1 MFSFFKIESLGARII
16 AINLIGLIFLGI
28 GFILVDKSEDNLIE
42 ARKEALILQANLI
55 AFSFTLSADP
65 QNQETNNID
74 NLFLT
79 KNWTSTKIARTQI
92 FSDELSK
99 IFDSKDF
106 QKETDVNEEESKFFF
121 SNFIKQ
127 IEEFFNREA
136 PLLPEIGYSINDLED
151 AIQGKTKANEYKL
164 KNGGITVH
172 VSIPLQRNNLKKE
185 VLLLST
191 QEGDIGRI
199 LQEERQRYLR
209 AFFIALSISL
219 FLSISLSS
227 TIARPLNRLAKA
239 TEGISDAGI
248 GEIPAME
255 DRKDEIGVLAKSVKR
270 MTRALQD
277 RVKSVEAFAADV
289 AHELKNPLTSLQ
301 SAMETLQISNEEN
314 EKKQLIKIA
323 FKDLKRLDRLIS
335 DISSS
340 SRLEVEL
347 AKGEYEI
354 IDIRDVLESVMEVT
368 RTNITKKINIE
379 INLKLPK
386 NKIEVL
392 GIGDRIAQVFY
403 NLVDN
408 AISFSKEGA
417 SIDISALTTENEA
430 IIEIKDQGPGIP
442 KENLGRIFER
452 FYTYRPEEKNF
463 GNNSGLG
470 LSICK
475 QIIKSLNGT
484 IIATNGLDGGA
495 IFTIML
501 PLRKN
506 RKERK

>member
-1 MFSFFKIESLGARII
+1 MFSFLKIESLGARII
-16 AINLIGLIFLGI
+16 AINLIGLILLAI
-28 GFILVDKSEDNLIE
+28 GFILVDKSENNLIE

-55 AFSFTLSADP
+55 AFSFILDSSVT
-65 QNQETNNID
+65 NQEINNID

-79 KNWTSTKIARTQI
+79 KKWTSTKIARTQI
-92 FSDELSK
+92 FNDNLIK
-99 IFDSKDF
+99 IFDSKNY
-106 QKETDVNEEESKFFF
+106 QKEKNQDQDSSNYFF
-121 SNFIKQ
+121 SDIIK
-127 IEEFFNREA
+127 IIKELFGRDA
-136 PLLPEIGYSINDLED
+136 PLLPDLGYSLSDLKD
-151 AIQGKTKANEYKL
+151 AILGKTKATEYKL

-199 LQEERQRYLR
+199 IREERQRYLR
-209 AFFIALSISL
+209 AFLVALSISL
-219 FLSISLSS
+219 FLSVSLSS

-239 TEGISDAGI
+239 AEGVSNAGI
-248 GEIPAME
+248 GEIPIME
-255 DRKDEIGVLAKSVKR
+255 NRKDEIGVLANSVKR
-270 MTRALQD
+270 MTIALQD

-301 SAMETLQISNEEN
+301 SAIETLQLSKEE
-314 EKKQLIKIA
+314 EERKQLIKIA
-323 FKDLKRLDRLIS
+323 IKDLKRLDRLIS

-347 AKGEYEI
+347 ARGEFEV
-354 IDIRDVLESVMEVT
+354 IDIRDVLQSVMEVT
-368 RTNITKKINIE
+368 RTNITKKIDIK

-403 NLVDN
+403 NLIDN
-408 AISFSKEGA
+408 AISFSKAGYN
-417 SIDISALTTENEA
+417 IDINASTTKSDA
-430 IIEIKDQGPGIP
+430 IIEIRDEGPGIP

-452 FYTYRPEEKNF
+452 FYTYRPEEKIF

-484 IIATNGLDGGA
+484 IIATNRLGGGA
-495 IFTIML
+495 VFTIIL
-501 PLRKN
+501 PLN
-506 RKERK
+506 KERK

>member
-1 MFSFFKIESLGARII
+1 MFSFLKIESLGARII
-16 AINLIGLIFLGI
+16 AINLIGLILLAI
-28 GFILVDKSEDNLIE
+28 GFILVDKSENNLIE

-55 AFSFTLSADP
+55 AFSFTLDSSVT
-65 QNQETNNID
+65 NQEINNID

-79 KNWTSTKIARTQI
+79 KKWTSTKIARTQI
-92 FSDELSK
+92 FNDNLIK
-99 IFDSKDF
+99 IFDSKDY
-106 QKETDVNEEESKFFF
+106 QKEKNQDQDSSNYFF
-121 SNFIKQ
+121 SDIIK
-127 IEEFFNREA
+127 IIKELFGRDA
-136 PLLPEIGYSINDLED
+136 PLLPDLGYSLSDLKD
-151 AIQGKTKANEYKL
+151 AILGKTKATEYKL

-199 LQEERQRYLR
+199 IREERQRYLR
-209 AFFIALSISL
+209 AFLVALSISL
-219 FLSISLSS
+219 FLSVSLSS

-239 TEGISDAGI
+239 AEGVSNAGI
-248 GEIPAME
+248 GEIPIME
-255 DRKDEIGVLAKSVKR
+255 NRKDEIGVLANSVKR
-270 MTRALQD
+270 MTIALQD

-301 SAMETLQISNEEN
+301 SAIETLQLSKEE
-314 EKKQLIKIA
+314 EERKQLIKIA
-323 FKDLKRLDRLIS
+323 IKDLKRLDRLIS

-347 AKGEYEI
+347 ARGEFEV
-354 IDIRDVLESVMEVT
+354 IDIRDVLQSVMEVT
-368 RTNITKKINIE
+368 RTNITKKIDIK

-403 NLVDN
+403 NLIDN
-408 AISFSKEGA
+408 AISFSKAGYN
-417 SIDISALTTENEA
+417 IDINASTTKSDA
-430 IIEIKDQGPGIP
+430 IIEIRDEGPGIP

-452 FYTYRPEEKNF
+452 FYTYRPEEKIF

-484 IIATNGLDGGA
+484 IIATNRLGGGA
-495 IFTIML
+495 VFTIIL
-501 PLRKN
+501 PLNKGRK
-506 RKERK
+506 

>member
-1 MFSFFKIESLGARII
+1 MFSFLKIESLGARII
-16 AINLIGLIFLGI
+16 AINLIGLILLAI
-28 GFILVDKSEDNLIE
+28 GFILVDKSENNLIE

-55 AFSFTLSADP
+55 AFSFTLDSSVT
-65 QNQETNNID
+65 NQEINNID

-79 KNWTSTKIARTQI
+79 KKWTSTKIARTQI
-92 FSDELSK
+92 FNDNLIK
-99 IFDSKDF
+99 IFDSKDY
-106 QKETDVNEEESKFFF
+106 QKEKNQDQDSSNYFF
-121 SNFIKQ
+121 SDIIK
-127 IEEFFNREA
+127 IIKELFGRDA
-136 PLLPEIGYSINDLED
+136 PLLPDLGYSLSDLKD
-151 AIQGKTKANEYKL
+151 AILGKTKATEYKL

-199 LQEERQRYLR
+199 IREERQRYLR
-209 AFFIALSISL
+209 AFLVALSISL
-219 FLSISLSS
+219 FLSVSLSS

-239 TEGISDAGI
+239 AEGVSNAGI
-248 GEIPAME
+248 GEIPIME
-255 DRKDEIGVLAKSVKR
+255 NRKDEIGVLANSVKR
-270 MTRALQD
+270 MTIALQD

-301 SAMETLQISNEEN
+301 SAIETLQLSKEE
-314 EKKQLIKIA
+314 EERKQLIKIA
-323 FKDLKRLDRLIS
+323 IKDLKRLDRLIS

-347 AKGEYEI
+347 ARGEFEV
-354 IDIRDVLESVMEVT
+354 IDIRDVLQSVMEVT
-368 RTNITKKINIE
+368 RTNITKKIDIN

-403 NLVDN
+403 NLIDN
-408 AISFSKEGA
+408 AISFSKTGYN
-417 SIDISALTTENEA
+417 IDINASTTKSDA
-430 IIEIKDQGPGIP
+430 VIEIRDEGPGIP

-452 FYTYRPEEKNF
+452 FYTYRPEEKIF

-484 IIATNGLDGGA
+484 IIATNRLGGGA
-495 IFTIML
+495 VFTIIL
-501 PLRKN
+501 PLNKGRK
-506 RKERK
+506 

>member
-1 MFSFFKIESLGARII
+1 MLNFLKIESLGARIV

-28 GFILVDKSEDNLIE
+28 GFILVDKSENNLIE

-55 AFSFTLSADP
+55 AFSFTLSSDVASQD
-65 QNQETNNID
+65 NNID

-92 FSDELSK
+92 FNDSLTK

-106 QKETDVNEEESKFFF
+106 QTKLEKEEESQRFFL
-121 SNFIKQ
+121 SNYIKK
-127 IEEFFNREA
+127 IEEFFNRDA
-136 PLLPEIGYSINDLED
+136 PLLPTIGYSVSDLKD
-151 AIQGKTKANEYKL
+151 AIQGKTKATEYKL

-209 AFFIALSISL
+209 AFLIALSISL
-219 FLSISLSS
+219 FLSVSLSS
-227 TIARPLNRLAKA
+227 TIARPLNRLARA
-239 TEGISDAGI
+239 TEGVSNAGI
-248 GEIPAME
+248 GEIPSMD

-301 SAMETLQISNEEN
+301 SAIETIQISNEEE

-323 FKDLKRLDRLIS
+323 VKDLKRLDRLIS

-347 AKGEYEI
+347 AKGEFDI
-354 IDIRDVLESVMEVT
+354 IDIRDVLKSVMEVT
-368 RTNITKKINIE
+368 KTNITKRMNVD

-386 NKIEVL
+386 NKIETL

-403 NLVDN
+403 NLIDN
-408 AISFSKEGA
+408 ALSFSKEG
-417 SIDISALTTENEA
+417 STIDIIATTTEGEA

-452 FYTYRPEEKNF
+452 FYTYRPEEKSF

-484 IIATNGLDGGA
+484 IIATNRLEGGSV
-495 IFTIML
+495 FTVTL
-501 PLRKN
+501 PLNKDRK
-506 RKERK
+506 RKK

>member
-1 MFSFFKIESLGARII
+1 MFSFLKIESLGARII
-16 AINLIGLIFLGI
+16 AINLIGLILLGI
-28 GFILVDKSEDNLIE
+28 GFILVDKSENNLIE

-55 AFSFTLSADP
+55 AFSFTLDSSST
-65 QNQETNNID
+65 NQEINNID

-79 KNWTSTKIARTQI
+79 KKWTSTKIARTQI
-92 FSDELSK
+92 FNDNLIK
-99 IFDSKDF
+99 IFDSRDY
-106 QKETDVNEEESKFFF
+106 QKERGQDQDSSNYFF
-121 SNFIKQ
+121 SDVIK
-127 IEEFFNREA
+127 IIKELFGRDA
-136 PLLPEIGYSINDLED
+136 PLLPDLGYSLSDLKD
-151 AIQGKTKANEYKL
+151 AILGKTKATEYKL

-199 LQEERQRYLR
+199 IRDERQRYLR
-209 AFFIALSISL
+209 AFLVALSISL
-219 FLSISLSS
+219 FLSVSLSS

-239 TEGISDAGI
+239 AEGVSNAGI
-248 GEIPAME
+248 GEIPIMKN
-255 DRKDEIGVLAKSVKR
+255 RKDEIGVLANSVKR
-270 MTRALQD
+270 MTIALQD

-301 SAMETLQISNEEN
+301 SAIETLQLSKEE
-314 EKKQLIKIA
+314 EERKHLIKIA
-323 FKDLKRLDRLIS
+323 IKDLKRLDRLIS

-347 AKGEYEI
+347 ARGEFEV
-354 IDIRDVLESVMEVT
+354 IDIRDVLQSVMEVT
-368 RTNITKKINIE
+368 KTNITKKIDIN
-379 INLKLPK
+379 INLKLPE

-403 NLVDN
+403 NLIDN
-408 AISFSKEGA
+408 AISFSKAGHN
-417 SIDISALTTENEA
+417 IDIKASTTKSDA
-430 IIEIKDQGPGIP
+430 IIEIRDEGPGIP

-452 FYTYRPEEKNF
+452 FYTYRPEEKIF

-484 IIATNGLDGGA
+484 IIATNRLGGGA
-495 IFTIML
+495 VFTIIL
-501 PLRKN
+501 PLK
-506 RKERK
+506 KERK

>member
-1 MFSFFKIESLGARII
+1 MFSFLKIESLGARII
-16 AINLIGLIFLGI
+16 AINLIGLILLAI
-28 GFILVDKSEDNLIE
+28 GFILVDKSENNLIE

-55 AFSFTLSADP
+55 AFSFTLDSSVT
-65 QNQETNNID
+65 NQEINNID

-79 KNWTSTKIARTQI
+79 KKWTSTKIARTQI
-92 FSDELSK
+92 FNDNLIK
-99 IFDSKDF
+99 IFDSKNY
-106 QKETDVNEEESKFFF
+106 QKEKNQDQDSSNYFF
-121 SNFIKQ
+121 SDIIK
-127 IEEFFNREA
+127 IIKELFGRDA
-136 PLLPEIGYSINDLED
+136 PLLPDLGYSLSDLKD
-151 AIQGKTKANEYKL
+151 AILGKTKATEYKL

-199 LQEERQRYLR
+199 IREERQRYLR
-209 AFFIALSISL
+209 AFLVALSISL
-219 FLSISLSS
+219 FLSVSLSS

-239 TEGISDAGI
+239 AEGVSNAGI
-248 GEIPAME
+248 GEIPIME
-255 DRKDEIGVLAKSVKR
+255 NRKDEIGVLANSVKR
-270 MTRALQD
+270 MTIALQD

-301 SAMETLQISNEEN
+301 SAIETLQLSKEE
-314 EKKQLIKIA
+314 EERKQLIKIA
-323 FKDLKRLDRLIS
+323 IKDLKRLDRLIS

-347 AKGEYEI
+347 ARGEFEV
-354 IDIRDVLESVMEVT
+354 IDIRDVLQSVMEVT
-368 RTNITKKINIE
+368 RTNITKKIDIK

-403 NLVDN
+403 NLIDN
-408 AISFSKEGA
+408 AISFSKAGYN
-417 SIDISALTTENEA
+417 IDINASTTKSDA
-430 IIEIKDQGPGIP
+430 IIEIRDEGPGIP

-452 FYTYRPEEKNF
+452 FYTYRPEEKIF

-484 IIATNGLDGGA
+484 IIATNRMGGGA
-495 IFTIML
+495 VFTIIL
-501 PLRKN
+501 PLNKGRK
-506 RKERK
+506 

>member
-1 MFSFFKIESLGARII
+1 MFSFLKIESLGARII
-16 AINLIGLIFLGI
+16 AINLIGLILLAI
-28 GFILVDKSEDNLIE
+28 GFILVDKSENNLIE

-55 AFSFTLSADP
+55 AFSFTLDSSVT
-65 QNQETNNID
+65 NQEINNID

-79 KNWTSTKIARTQI
+79 KKWTSTKIARTQI
-92 FSDELSK
+92 FNDNLIK
-99 IFDSKDF
+99 IFDSKDY
-106 QKETDVNEEESKFFF
+106 QKEKNQDQDSSNYFF
-121 SNFIKQ
+121 SDIIK
-127 IEEFFNREA
+127 IIKKLFGRDA
-136 PLLPEIGYSINDLED
+136 PLLPDLGYSLSDLKD
-151 AIQGKTKANEYKL
+151 AILGKTKATEYKL

-199 LQEERQRYLR
+199 IREERQRYLR
-209 AFFIALSISL
+209 AFLVALSISL
-219 FLSISLSS
+219 FLSVSLSS

-239 TEGISDAGI
+239 AEGVSNAGI
-248 GEIPAME
+248 GEIPIME
-255 DRKDEIGVLAKSVKR
+255 NRKDEIGVLANSVKR
-270 MTRALQD
+270 MTIALQD

-301 SAMETLQISNEEN
+301 SAIETLQLSKEE
-314 EKKQLIKIA
+314 EERKQLIKIA
-323 FKDLKRLDRLIS
+323 IKDLKRLDRLIS

-347 AKGEYEI
+347 ARGEFEV
-354 IDIRDVLESVMEVT
+354 IDIRDVLQSVMEVT
-368 RTNITKKINIE
+368 RTNITKKIDIK

-403 NLVDN
+403 NLIDN
-408 AISFSKEGA
+408 AISFSKAGYN
-417 SIDISALTTENEA
+417 IDINASTTKSDA
-430 IIEIKDQGPGIP
+430 IIEIRDEGPGIP

-452 FYTYRPEEKNF
+452 FYTYRPEEKIF

-484 IIATNGLDGGA
+484 IIATNRMGGGA
-495 IFTIML
+495 VFTIIL
-501 PLRKN
+501 PLNKGRK
-506 RKERK
+506 

>member
-1 MFSFFKIESLGARII
+1 MLNFLKIESLGARII

-28 GFILVDKSEDNLIE
+28 GFILVDKSENNLIE

-55 AFSFTLSADP
+55 AFSFTLSSDVSS
-65 QNQETNNID
+65 QDNNID

-92 FSDELSK
+92 FNDGLTK

-106 QKETDVNEEESKFFF
+106 ETKLEKEEGSQRIFL
-121 SNFIKQ
+121 SNYIKK
-127 IEEFFNREA
+127 IEEFFNRDA
-136 PLLPEIGYSINDLED
+136 PLLPAIGYSVSDLKD
-151 AIQGKTKANEYKL
+151 AIQGKTKATEYKL

-209 AFFIALSISL
+209 AFLIALSISL
-219 FLSISLSS
+219 FLSVSLSS

-239 TEGISDAGI
+239 TEGVSNAGI
-248 GEIPAME
+248 GEIPSMD

-301 SAMETLQISNEEN
+301 SAIETIQISNEEE

-323 FKDLKRLDRLIS
+323 IKDLKRLDRLIS

-347 AKGEYEI
+347 AKGEFDI
-354 IDIRDVLESVMEVT
+354 IDIRDVLKSVMEVT
-368 RTNITKKINIE
+368 KTNITKRMNVD

-386 NKIEVL
+386 NKIETL

-403 NLVDN
+403 NLIDN
-408 AISFSKEGA
+408 ALSFSKEG
-417 SIDISALTTENEA
+417 SVIDIIATTTENEA

-442 KENLGRIFER
+442 KENLGKIFER
-452 FYTYRPEEKNF
+452 FYTYRPEEKSF

-484 IIATNGLDGGA
+484 IIANNRLEGGSV
-495 IFTIML
+495 FTVTL
-501 PLRKN
+501 PLNKDRK
-506 RKERK
+506 RKK

>member
-1 MFSFFKIESLGARII
+1 MLSLFKIESLGARII

-28 GFILVDKSEDNLIE
+28 GFILVDKSENNLIE

-55 AFSFTLSADP
+55 AFSFTLSSDVASQD
-65 QNQETNNID
+65 NNID

-92 FSDELSK
+92 FNDGLTK

-106 QKETDVNEEESKFFF
+106 QTKLEKEEESQRFFL
-121 SNFIKQ
+121 SNYIKK
-127 IEEFFNREA
+127 IEEFFNRDA
-136 PLLPEIGYSINDLED
+136 PLLPTIGYSVSDLKD
-151 AIQGKTKANEYKL
+151 AIQGKTKATEYKL

-199 LQEERQRYLR
+199 IQEERQRYLK
-209 AFFIALSISL
+209 AFLIALSISL
-219 FLSISLSS
+219 FLSVSLSS

-239 TEGISDAGI
+239 TEGVSNAGI
-248 GEIPAME
+248 GEIPSMD

-301 SAMETLQISNEEN
+301 SAIETIQISNEEE

-323 FKDLKRLDRLIS
+323 IKDLKRLDRLIS

-347 AKGEYEI
+347 AKGEFDI
-354 IDIRDVLESVMEVT
+354 IDIRDVLKSVMEVT
-368 RTNITKKINIE
+368 KTNITKRMNVD

-386 NKIEVL
+386 NKIETL

-403 NLVDN
+403 NLIDN
-408 AISFSKEGA
+408 ALSFSKEG
-417 SIDISALTTENEA
+417 SVIDIIVTTTENEA

-442 KENLGRIFER
+442 KENLGKIFER
-452 FYTYRPEEKNF
+452 FYTYRPEEKSF

-484 IIATNGLDGGA
+484 IIATNRLEGGSV
-495 IFTIML
+495 FTVTL
-501 PLRKN
+501 PLNKDRK
-506 RKERK
+506 RKK

>member
-1 MFSFFKIESLGARII
+1 MFSFLKIESLGAKII
-16 AINLIGLIFLGI
+16 AINLIGLILLGI
-28 GFILVDKSEDNLIE
+28 GFILVDKSENNLIE

-55 AFSFTLSADP
+55 AFSFTLDSSVT
-65 QNQETNNID
+65 NQEINNID

-79 KNWTSTKIARTQI
+79 KKWTSTKIARTQI
-92 FSDELSK
+92 FNDNLIK
-99 IFDSKDF
+99 IFDSRDY
-106 QKETDVNEEESKFFF
+106 QKERSQDQDLSIYFF
-121 SNFIKQ
+121 SDVIK
-127 IEEFFNREA
+127 IVKELFGRDA
-136 PLLPEIGYSINDLED
+136 PLLPDLGYSLSDLKD
-151 AIQGKTKANEYKL
+151 AILGKTKATEYKL

-199 LQEERQRYLR
+199 IQEERQRYLR
-209 AFFIALSISL
+209 AFLVALSISL
-219 FLSISLSS
+219 FLSVSLSS

-239 TEGISDAGI
+239 AEGVSNAGI
-248 GEIPAME
+248 GEIPIME
-255 DRKDEIGVLAKSVKR
+255 NRKDEIGVLANSVKR
-270 MTRALQD
+270 MTIALQD

-301 SAMETLQISNEEN
+301 SAIETLQLSKEE
-314 EKKQLIKIA
+314 EERKQLIKIA
-323 FKDLKRLDRLIS
+323 IKDLKRLDRLIS

-347 AKGEYEI
+347 ARGEFEV
-354 IDIRDVLESVMEVT
+354 IDIRDVLQSVMEVT
-368 RTNITKKINIE
+368 RTNITKKIDIG

-386 NKIEVL
+386 NKIKVL

-403 NLVDN
+403 NLIDN
-408 AISFSKEGA
+408 AISFSKAGH
-417 SIDISALTTENEA
+417 SIDINVSTTKSDA
-430 IIEIKDQGPGIP
+430 IIEIRDEGPGIP
-442 KENLGRIFER
+442 KENLSRIFER
-452 FYTYRPEEKNF
+452 FYTYRPEEKIF

-484 IIATNGLDGGA
+484 IIATNRLGGGA
-495 IFTIML
+495 VFTIIL
-501 PLRKN
+501 PLN
-506 RKERK
+506 KEEK

>member
-1 MFSFFKIESLGARII
+1 MFSFLKIESLGARII
-16 AINLIGLIFLGI
+16 AINLIGLILLAI
-28 GFILVDKSEDNLIE
+28 GFILVDKSENNLIE

-55 AFSFTLSADP
+55 AFSFTLDSSVT
-65 QNQETNNID
+65 NQEINNID

-79 KNWTSTKIARTQI
+79 KKWTSTKIARTQI
-92 FSDELSK
+92 FNDNLIK
-99 IFDSKDF
+99 IFDSKNY
-106 QKETDVNEEESKFFF
+106 QKEKNQDQDSSNYFF
-121 SNFIKQ
+121 SDIIK
-127 IEEFFNREA
+127 IIKELFGRDA
-136 PLLPEIGYSINDLED
+136 PLLPDLGYSLSDLKD
-151 AIQGKTKANEYKL
+151 AILGKTKATEYKL

-199 LQEERQRYLR
+199 IREERQRYLR
-209 AFFIALSISL
+209 AFLVALSISL
-219 FLSISLSS
+219 FLSVSLSS

-239 TEGISDAGI
+239 AEGVSNAGI
-248 GEIPAME
+248 GEIPIME
-255 DRKDEIGVLAKSVKR
+255 NRKDEIGVLANSVKR
-270 MTRALQD
+270 MTIALQD

-301 SAMETLQISNEEN
+301 SAIETLQLSKEE
-314 EKKQLIKIA
+314 EERKQLIKIA
-323 FKDLKRLDRLIS
+323 IKDLKRLDRLIS

-347 AKGEYEI
+347 ARGEFEV
-354 IDIRDVLESVMEVT
+354 IDIRDVLQSVMEVT
-368 RTNITKKINIE
+368 RTNITKKIDIN

-403 NLVDN
+403 NLIDN
-408 AISFSKEGA
+408 AISFSKAGYN
-417 SIDISALTTENEA
+417 IDINASTTKSDA
-430 IIEIKDQGPGIP
+430 IIEIRDEGPGIP

-452 FYTYRPEEKNF
+452 FYTYRPEEKIF

-484 IIATNGLDGGA
+484 IIATNRLGGGA
-495 IFTIML
+495 VFTIIL
-501 PLRKN
+501 PLN
-506 RKERK
+506 KERK

>member
-1 MFSFFKIESLGARII
+1 MFSFLKIESLGARII
-16 AINLIGLIFLGI
+16 AINLIGLILLAI
-28 GFILVDKSEDNLIE
+28 GFILVDKSENNLIE

-55 AFSFTLSADP
+55 AFSFTLDSSVT
-65 QNQETNNID
+65 NQEINNID

-79 KNWTSTKIARTQI
+79 KKWTSTKIARTQI
-92 FSDELSK
+92 FNDNLIK
-99 IFDSKDF
+99 IFDSKDY
-106 QKETDVNEEESKFFF
+106 QKEKNQDQDSSNYFF
-121 SNFIKQ
+121 SDIIK
-127 IEEFFNREA
+127 IIKELFGRDA
-136 PLLPEIGYSINDLED
+136 PLLPDLGYSLSDLKD
-151 AIQGKTKANEYKL
+151 AILGKTKATEYKL

-199 LQEERQRYLR
+199 IREERQRYLR
-209 AFFIALSISL
+209 AFLVALSISL
-219 FLSISLSS
+219 FLSVSLSS

-239 TEGISDAGI
+239 AEGVSNAGI
-248 GEIPAME
+248 GEIPIME
-255 DRKDEIGVLAKSVKR
+255 NRKDEIGVLANSVKR
-270 MTRALQD
+270 MTIALQD

-301 SAMETLQISNEEN
+301 SAIETLQLSKEE
-314 EKKQLIKIA
+314 EERKQLIKIA
-323 FKDLKRLDRLIS
+323 IKDLKRLDRLIS

-347 AKGEYEI
+347 ARGEFEV
-354 IDIRDVLESVMEVT
+354 IDIRDVLQSVMEVT
-368 RTNITKKINIE
+368 RTNITKKIDIK

-403 NLVDN
+403 NLIDN
-408 AISFSKEGA
+408 AISFSKAGYN
-417 SIDISALTTENEA
+417 IDINASTTKSDA
-430 IIEIKDQGPGIP
+430 IIEIRDEGPGIP

-452 FYTYRPEEKNF
+452 FYTYRPEEKIF

-484 IIATNGLDGGA
+484 IIATNRMGGGA
-495 IFTIML
+495 VFTIIL
-501 PLRKN
+501 PLN
-506 RKERK
+506 KERK